1 MRKESLE
8 FGCNLKKTPISFSLF
23 VAWLVLE
30 VIKQSFVKN
39 N

>member
-1 MRKESLE
+1 MKAKH
-8 FGCNLKKTPISFSLF
+8 FVVIWKKTPISFSLF

-30 VIKQSFVKN
+30 VIKQSFVQN